1 MSHAATDTFA
11 PGLDSLAARM
21 LDSQHNAGASF
32 VVSPACLALALEVL
46 ARGATGETLTQIDA
60 ALGGQSTRTKA
71 LAAILDAG
79 SSDVEAVAGVEPDE
93 AYSYTVGTSV
103 WADVLQAPVKDSFT
117 EAIESL
123 NGKPFPA
130 RFGTQQTKE
139 AMSAWLRDNTDGKFA
154 TAPELSANT
163 VLAIVSA
170 LHFRDA
176 WHDSFVESEN
186 TTFHGTKGD
195 SDVPMMDGLSD
206 YSALLD
212 DPRGTAVS
220 WPMRSGAR
228 MVFCMPKD
236 SDSLDAFV
244 RNGDAW
250 DLTLRCQRN
259 QGTSHPSG
267 GINLHVPEFDLKADG
282 TELSQFLRNIGIQRA
297 FLPGAEFG
305 NMTDADIMVDSC
317 MQSAKLKI
325 DTDGAEGGAFTI
337 MCCVTGAA
345 LFDCEPPVEV
355 TFDRPFAFALFNRS
369 GAPLFVGTYMGE

>member
-1 MSHAATDTFA
+1 MSHAAANTFA
-11 PGLDSLAARM
+11 PGLDSLAAQT
-21 LDSQHNAGASF
+21 LDSQHNASASF
-32 VVSPACLALALEVL
+32 VASPTCLALALEVL

-60 ALGGQSTRTKA
+60 ALGGQSARTKA

-79 SSDVEAVAGVEPDE
+79 SNDTEAIANVESDEG
-93 AYSYTVGTSV
+93 YSYTVGTSV
-103 WADVLQAPVKDSFT
+103 WADALQAPVKDSFAET
-117 EAIESL
+117 IESL

-139 AMSAWLRDNTDGKFA
+139 AMSTWLRENTGGKFA

-170 LHFRDA
+170 LYFRDA
-176 WHDSFVESEN
+176 WHDCFVESEN
-186 TTFHGTKGD
+186 TTFHGAEGN
-195 SDVPMMDGLSD
+195 SDAPMMDGLSD

-220 WPMRSGAR
+220 WPMRSGAQ

-236 SDSLDAFV
+236 PDSLDAFV
-244 RNGDAW
+244 HTGDAW
-250 DLTLRCQRN
+250 DLILRCQHN
-259 QGTSHPSG
+259 QDTSHPSG
-267 GINLHVPEFDLKADG
+267 GICLRIPEFDLKADG
-282 TELSQFLRNIGIQRA
+282 TELSQFLRGIGIQRA

-325 DTDGAEGGAFTI
+325 DMDGAEGGSFTI
-337 MCCVTGAA
+337 MYCETGAA

-369 GAPLFVGTYMGE
+369 DAPLFVGTYMGE